1 MFPVDLSNILP
12 LKKGTEEL
20 RPLSLGGF
28 SLEVV
33 ISRDQSGIYEL
44 WVYDN
49 NRSGSAR
56 KRYERHNIADE
67 AMTES
72 VWTTFLQEYRDIL

>member
-33 ISRDQSGIYEL
+33 ISRDQSGIYDL

-49 NRSGSAR
+49 NQSGGAR

-67 AMTES
+67 IDAES
-72 VWTTFLQEYRDIL
+72 VWTTFLEKYRDFL